1 MWDQQH
7 DALPAG
13 QVAVMRALAPG
24 PEKSVDG
31 GAFKARVGKS
41 GNNQIQKALD
51 ALQKLEYVEHAAS
64 AWRISSPFRWVWLA
78 RIAGY
83 PDPA

>member
-1 MWDQQH
+1 MIASQRNPRPLGRGGCQ
-7 DALPAG
+7 
-13 QVAVMRALAPG
+13 
-24 PEKSVDG
+24 G